1 MNGHVI
7 MALIDKCLFVNR
19 SAFSVSSRLVSS
31 LCFFFAECT
40 MSATSQGHHDK
51 VTQLLATAND
61 LIKAGKQEDG
71 ALALREAITL
81 SPDDDRVRQAFKS
94 MGLSGDATSSSDMIQ
109 LARAFA
115 TNIEDDKAA
124 SALVLAASNGRYS
137 PKEAEELLELL
148 FGVENDN
155 TTKNDA
161 IKRIVTNENGRK
173 AIATLLQ
180 KNATETFQ
188 NLWNCG
194 DAVVSAVI
202 AITLNTVAWST
213 EKDRLAGSRNV
224 FLLLLAKLLE
234 PAQEASGMG
243 MRAMARLLAVDA
255 ANIAP
260 LIDASNFEVILS
272 MLDIQQS
279 TSTRSQA
286 ILVTSKFLEMEPD
299 RGQKLLT
306 DYVVTRAG
314 KPNVDD
320 LVAAFSVAAAIFPVL
335 PAVASSLFMTPG
347 FLDDLVAL
355 TKKSNSARL
364 GRASLEL
371 LSAACVDKTCRE
383 AISNICAVW
392 LQEVMEEKA
401 RFEAEPGNNLD
412 AALAAL
418 VLCKIQTVPKKA
430 GVTIDVVAIASFLR
444 SLAKDGDIATVQ
456 TAIEALAYASIQGK
470 VKEELSSDATFLPS
484 IITML
489 KDPTDKGLQF
499 GGLTIISN
507 LTSYLPTN
515 SAEQEKIT
523 QLKAYANQS
532 KPEAADALNDDE
544 HVTARCRKVIDA
556 GVVSI
561 LVNATK
567 SASPTLRKIIATI
580 SLSLTKNPKHCGLLV
595 QQG

>member
-1 MNGHVI
+1 M
-7 MALIDKCLFVNR
+7 
-19 SAFSVSSRLVSS
+19 
-31 LCFFFAECT
+31 T
-40 MSATSQGHHDK
+40 ATSQGHQDR
-51 VTQLLATAND
+51 VTQLLATADD

-81 SPDDDRVRQAFKS
+81 SPDDEGVRQAFMS
-94 MGLSGDATSSSDMIQ
+94 MSFSGDATLFS
-109 LARAFA
+109 ARAFISN
-115 TNIEDDKAA
+115 TGDDKAG
-124 SALVLAASNGRYS
+124 SALILAASNGRYS
-137 PKEAEELLELL
+137 SQEAEEILELL
-148 FGVENDN
+148 FSVENDN
-155 TTKNDA
+155 PTKNDA
-161 IKRIVTNENGRK
+161 IKRIVVNVNGRK
-173 AIATLLQ
+173 AIATLLK
-180 KNATETFQ
+180 KNVTETFQ
-188 NLWNCG
+188 HLWNCG
-194 DAVVSAVI
+194 DAVVSAII
-202 AITLNTVAWST
+202 AITLNAAAWST
-213 EKDRLAGSRNV
+213 EEARLAGSRDV

-272 MLDIQQS
+272 MLDIRQP

-286 ILVTSKFLEMEPD
+286 ILVTSKFLEVEPE

-335 PAVASSLFMTPG
+335 PAVAASLFMTPG
-347 FLDDLVAL
+347 FLDDLIAL

-383 AISNICAVW
+383 AISNTCAAW
-392 LQEVMEEKA
+392 LQEVMKEKA
-401 RFEAEPGNNLD
+401 RYEIEEPGNNLD
-412 AALAAL
+412 ATLAAL
-418 VLCKIQTVPKKA
+418 VLCKIQTVPKQA
-430 GVTIDVVAIASFLR
+430 GVTIDIVAIASFLKG
-444 SLAKDGDIATVQ
+444 LTKDEDIATIQ
-456 TAIEALAYASIQGK
+456 TAIEGLAYASIQGK
-470 VKEELSSDATFLPS
+470 VKEELSSDATFLS
-484 IITML
+484 DVVTML
-489 KDPTDKGLQF
+489 KNPTDKGVQF
-499 GGLTIISN
+499 GVLTIVSN

-515 SAEQEKIT
+515 SVEQEKIS

-532 KPEAADALNDDE
+532 KPDAADTLNDNE

-556 GVVSI
+556 GVVPI

-567 SASPTLRKIIATI
+567 TASPTLLKIIANI